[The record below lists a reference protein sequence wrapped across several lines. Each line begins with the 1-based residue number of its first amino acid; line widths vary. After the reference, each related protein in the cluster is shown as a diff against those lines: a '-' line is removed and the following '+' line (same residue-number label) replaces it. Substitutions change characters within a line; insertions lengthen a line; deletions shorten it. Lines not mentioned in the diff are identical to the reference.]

1 MFKLNDANR
10 EFIGFILTY
19 TTYLII
25 LLSIIYYGFFILSNI
40 DWGIIGTIILII
52 TGIVYPI
59 IYYKTLI
66 IENEEIEN

>member
-40 DWGIIGTIILII
+40 DLGIIGTIILII

-66 IENEEIEN
+66 IENQEIEN

>member
-19 TTYLII
+19 ITYLII
-25 LLSIIYYGFFILSNI
+25 LLSIIYYGFFILSYM

-66 IENEEIEN
+66 TENEEIEN